1 MRRLSCLSR
10 TLRLRRFEVVCGEGG
25 VQSAGSCVMGT
36 LDMSGSKFLSIVIL
50 MGIWLGADGGDIC
63 FGVTPLRRWG
73 GDLSTFTFLSSNEA
87 QFVEYG
93 VAGKP

>member
-36 LDMSGSKFLSIVIL
+36 LDMLGSKFLSILIL
-50 MGIWLGADGGDIC
+50 MGIWLGADGGDTC
-63 FGVTPLRRWG
+63 CGVTPFRRWG
-73 GDLSTFTFLSSNEA
+73 GELATLMAKNE
-87 QFVEYG
+87 ERH
-93 VAGKP
+93 

>member
-36 LDMSGSKFLSIVIL
+36 LDMLGSKFLSILIL
-50 MGIWLGADGGDIC
+50 MGIW
-63 FGVTPLRRWG
+63 
-73 GDLSTFTFLSSNEA
+73 
-87 QFVEYG
+87 
-93 VAGKP
+93 

>member
-36 LDMSGSKFLSIVIL
+36 LDMLGSKFLSILIL
-50 MGIWLGADGGDIC
+50 MGIWLGADGGEIC
-63 FGVTPLRRWG
+63 CGVTPFRRWG
-73 GDLSTFTFLSSNEA
+73 GELSTIFFWHAKQRVPENES
-87 QFVEYG
+87 
-93 VAGKP
+93 